1 MFFCFVVL
9 YSKGLLFASNMLN
22 QEQQIFEQIE
32 KANSI
37 LITFNK
43 LWNGDAVASSLA
55 LFLLL
60 KKMGKSVDIAADHSE
75 QGRVFSFLPAFS
87 SIIHSLDNLRKFIV
101 SVDISNAKVG
111 QIKYKIED
119 KTLNFIIAPKEGFF
133 TKDDVSARS
142 GDFKYDLIIVVDTP
156 DLESLGSIYDND
168 TEFFY
173 KAAIINLDHHS
184 NNEGFGQIN
193 HVELTAASTAEII
206 FELVSV
212 SHREL
217 IDDDIATCLM
227 AGIISKTR
235 NFKTS
240 NISPQAL
247 SFSSQLISLG
257 ARREEIVNRL
267 YRSRSLGV
275 LKLWGRVLARLT
287 SALDNKIVWSV
298 LTKTDFE
305 KTETSEADVFDVIDE
320 LIVNIPQAKIM
331 MIIYESEE
339 NGQTVSKVLL
349 STIRNI
355 SAMRLVKEYD
365 PQGSKNIVTIK
376 IDKGIQEAEKEIISL
391 IKGKAENLPI

>member
-1 MFFCFVVL
+1 
-9 YSKGLLFASNMLN
+9 MLT

-43 LWNGDAVASSLA
+43 LWNGDAVASALA

-60 KKMGKSVDIAADHSE
+60 KKMGKIVDIAADKFE
-75 QGRVFSFLPAFS
+75 QGKMFNFLPSFA
-87 SIIHSLDNLRKFIV
+87 SIDNNLDNLRKFIV
-101 SVDISNAKVG
+101 SVNISNAKVG

-133 TKDDVSARS
+133 TKDDVTARS
-142 GDFKYDLIIVVDTP
+142 GDFKYDLIIVLDTP
-156 DLESLGSIYDND
+156 DLESLGYIYDND

-173 KAAIINLDHHS
+173 KAAIINIDHHS

-193 HVELTAASTAEII
+193 HVELTATSTAEIV
-206 FELVSV
+206 FELMSAAY
-212 SHREL
+212 RDL
-217 IDDDIATCLM
+217 IDEDIATCLL

-235 NFKTS
+235 NFKTP

-247 SFSSQLISLG
+247 SFSSQLIAMG
-257 ARREEIVNRL
+257 ARREDIVNRL

-287 SALDNKIVWSV
+287 GTMDNKIVWSV
-298 LTKTDFE
+298 LTKVDFE
-305 KTETSEADVFDVIDE
+305 KTETTENDVYDVIDE
-320 LIVNIPQAKIM
+320 LIVNIPQARIM
-331 MIIYESEE
+331 MIIFESEQD
-339 NGQTVSKVLL
+339 GKPTTKILL

-355 SAMRLVKEYD
+355 SAMRLVKEYN
-365 PQGSKNIVTIK
+365 PHGSKNIVKFTINK
-376 IDKGIQEAEKEIISL
+376 SIQEAEKEIISL
-391 IKGKAENLPI
+391 IKAKAENLPI